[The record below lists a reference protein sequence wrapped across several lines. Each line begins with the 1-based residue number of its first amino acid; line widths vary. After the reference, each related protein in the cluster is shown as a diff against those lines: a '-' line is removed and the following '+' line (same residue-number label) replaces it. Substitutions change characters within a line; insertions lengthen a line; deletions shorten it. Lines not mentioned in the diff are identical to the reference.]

1 MLGSLIL
8 EETLYNHHLYLKDD
22 SKTFVI
28 TPESPER
35 TLYGITSTTTC
46 GPEGLHDTSIALRRE
61 KGYQGGRGCK
71 TRFNY
76 IWSCEHKGPIVE
88 LEKEIGRQFKELI
101 IVLDG
106 EDHEYIEHVK
116 DSDGEIIDTKYI
128 VEIIQDLIKNKY
140 PSIIS
145 TRIS

>member
-1 MLGSLIL
+1 MLGNLIL
-8 EETLYNHHLYLKDD
+8 EETLYNHHLYVKDD

-88 LEKEIGRQFKELI
+88 LEKENHRLKKIQRKHI
-101 IVLDG
+101 SAWKIA
-106 EDHEYIEHVK
+106 K
-116 DSDGEIIDTKYI
+116 DYAD
-128 VEIIQDLIKNKY
+128 V
-140 PSIIS
+140 
-145 TRIS
+145 